1 MQYGFADMN
10 IYEEITPEFLSKQSS
25 ILLKAKCLVID
36 LNLPKNLLSTS
47 SFAEKTILLV
57 IVPVSSP
64 KMIHMPNSLHSIDWL
79 IINRDETETF

>member
-1 MQYGFADMN
+1 MFSNRFKFTQ
-10 IYEEITPEFLSKQSS
+10 KS
-25 ILLKAKCLVID
+25 IEYL
-36 LNLPKNLLSTS
+36 T
-47 SFAEKTILLV
+47 SFAQNNIKLV

>member
-1 MQYGFADMN
+1 MNTNYIQPIENASTGSYTTIIDKKGDMQYGFADMN

-47 SFAEKTILLV
+47 
-57 IVPVSSP
+57 
-64 KMIHMPNSLHSIDWL
+64 LHSQKKQY
-79 IINRDETETF
+79 

>member
-47 SFAEKTILLV
+47 LHSEKTIL
-57 IVPVSSP
+57 S
-64 KMIHMPNSLHSIDWL
+64 
-79 IINRDETETF
+79 

>member
-36 LNLPKNLLSTS
+36 LNLPKKSIEYLT
-47 SFAEKTILLV
+47 SFAEKTIL
-57 IVPVSSP
+57 S
-64 KMIHMPNSLHSIDWL
+64 
-79 IINRDETETF
+79 